1 MFARDIKMGDGGSIV
16 APEISR
22 FSLDQ
27 LSIILLNNYPK
38 K

>member
-1 MFARDIKMGDGGSIV
+1 MFAGGTEMGDDGSIIT
-16 APEISR
+16 PEISR

-27 LSIILLNNYPK
+27 LSILLLNNYPK